1 MKFTEDQWLKL
12 HKIIER
18 ESVKRSHDET
28 RNTQYFIDTWDR
40 LDDLPDDTPLEECFK
55 IAKQEPH
62 NAYKRERRKR
72 ITEILFS
79 RFDRENA
86 EGDQYNIIEAYREIS
101 FDLDLAISAYCLDE
115 TLDRL
120 INDLGDI
127 PPKHKIVLKALS
139 HGKTQKE
146 TADEAGVSV
155 RTVRN
160 IKNRYLN
167 C

>member
-28 RNTQYFIDTWDR
+28 RNTKYFIATWDR

-72 ITEILFS
+72 VKATPFS
-79 RFDRENA
+79 SLPSEMLDRESMKRSRNEIQNA
-86 EGDQYNIIEAYREIS
+86 QYYIS
-101 FDLDLAISAYCLDE
+101 RQALEWFDH
-115 TLDRL
+115 TLDR
-120 INDLGDI
+120 IGDT
-127 PPKHKIVLKALS
+127 PKYKIVLKALS

-160 IKNRYLN
+160 IKNRYPD